1 MSLQT
6 RLTLWS
12 VMVMAL
18 LVGVISV
25 LDLTDEVTR
34 QFESTLARAGL
45 VRQLAVELIYRVVD
59 SQPEL
64 AVGDAVRQDQR
75 LSSQL
80 NEFLTATHALVE
92 IAICDSKDIVVA
104 DSDPA
109 RVGHPCSNYEAFND
123 VVTRIH
129 WWDKLRVMT
138 GRPRSFQVA
147 EQMVSSDGKIPLLS
161 VRLIIYP
168 ALIYDDMKP
177 AMRSHMETAF
187 ASILGA
193 MLVGFIFSTLAFR
206 PLGRLARM
214 LDLIAKGEYDVTLRG
229 EPQTTAQ
236 SDPFGAVASKL
247 TLLGKQLQ
255 GAQLEFSDLRGNV
268 ERLLDELEDAVLI
281 FGRDR
286 RLIAAAGAVDRFL
299 ERSREE
305 IIGMSL
311 TEVFPLGTSLGL
323 LLAQATQA
331 GRPLRNRRV
340 PMTRATPGNGSGA
353 RTAAIALLTVEF
365 LENSVQGGMLI
376 RLRDPE
382 ATRMIGKHLQTADR
396 LSAISQLTGGVAHEI
411 KNPLNAML
419 MHVELTKVKLAH
431 GDYDLHQQMEV
442 ISNEILRLD
451 RVVKTFLDFT
461 RPVKLNLGEV
471 GLEEFVHK
479 VADLARPQAEAAG
492 ITMTVEPPPEPVS
505 ITVDVDLL
513 KQAVL
518 NIVVNA
524 IEAMGSRGVLGFAC
538 AIRGDDAELRISDT
552 GPGIPPE
559 VRDKIYNLYFTTK
572 KGGTGIGLAMTY
584 RIVQL
589 HDGTIDVTSEPG
601 KGTTFVLR
609 FPAAVLKT

>member
-1 MSLQT
+1 
-6 RLTLWS
+6 
-12 VMVMAL
+12 
-18 LVGVISV
+18 
-25 LDLTDEVTR
+25 VTR

-45 VRQLAVELIYRVVD
+45 VRQLTVELIYRVVD

-75 LSSQL
+75 LSAQL

-92 IAICDSKDIVVA
+92 IEICDSKDIVVA
-104 DSDPA
+104 DSDST

-123 VVTRIH
+123 VVKKTH

-161 VRLIIYP
+161 VRLILYP

-177 AMRSHMETAF
+177 AMRSHVETAF

-206 PLGRLARM
+206 PLGRLGRM

-229 EPQTTAQ
+229 EPQNPTYA
-236 SDPFGAVASKL
+236 DPFGAVASKL

-311 TEVFPLGTSLGL
+311 PDVFPLGTSLGL
-323 LLAQATQA
+323 LLAQAIQT

-340 PMTRATPGNGSGA
+340 PMTRAAPGNGSGP

-492 ITMTVEPPPEPVS
+492 ITMTVEPPLEPVS
-505 ITVDVDLL
+505 ITVDMDLL

-589 HDGTIDVTSEPG
+589 HDGTIDVMSEPG

-609 FPAAVLKT
+609 FPAAVLRA